1 MAVTCPRIMK
11 AIGVF
16 RELGRGV
23 DPSVQSIHSVVGLL
37 DEGVAERVVQY
48 LRSGVPVYD
57 VMEATLDPL
66 DNNVSV
72 SGGPSLISDGTWVWR
87 EDLAYYVERYKLGL
101 PREFLSSALERGK
114 VAADDPGSIVARWE
128 DAVAAYELAEKG
140 DRGK

>member
-1 MAVTCPRIMK
+1 MK
-11 AIGVF
+11 AIGIF

-37 DEGVAERVVQY
+37 DKGVAERVVQY
-48 LRSGVPVYD
+48 LQSGVPVYD

-87 EDLAYYVERYKLGL
+87 EDLAYYVERYRLGL
-101 PREFLSSALERGK
+101 PREFLNYALERGK
-114 VAADDPGSIVARWE
+114 VDADDPGSIAARWE